1 MRTVLLVGFVGCAA
15 AACLGHAVTAAER
28 HATASEA
35 RTCVILLGNG
45 RTVCSEAPPRPG
57 FVAGALACPVGIEGP
72 DCTAENAT
80 DVVHMPVAHETECGH
95 VGQVLATSLS
105 LAPGQR
111 HKITCERRKG

>member
-1 MRTVLLVGFVGCAA
+1 MRTVLLVGLFGCAA
-15 AACLGHAVTAAER
+15 AACLGHAVTAAE
-28 HATASEA
+28 T
-35 RTCVILLGNG
+35 
-45 RTVCSEAPPRPG
+45 PR
-57 FVAGALACPVGIEGP
+57 FVAGALACPVGVEGP

-80 DVVHMPVAHETECGH
+80 DVAVSPVAHQAECGL